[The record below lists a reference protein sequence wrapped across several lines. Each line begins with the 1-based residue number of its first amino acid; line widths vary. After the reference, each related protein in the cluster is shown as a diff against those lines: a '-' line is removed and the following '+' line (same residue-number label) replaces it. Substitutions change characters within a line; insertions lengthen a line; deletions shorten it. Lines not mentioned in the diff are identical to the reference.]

1 MATRLASEKIG
12 ILRAKTG
19 VYLTNFWHL
28 AICLTTEKL
37 ALFVLFFMLD
47 NVLGNVK
54 MERKKLFT
62 LKKIKK
68 YAEKHEKSENV
79 RKV

>member
-1 MATRLASEKIG
+1 MRK
-12 ILRAKTG
+12 
-19 VYLTNFWHL
+19 FDFF
-28 AICLTTEKL
+28 C
-37 ALFVLFFMLD
+37 LFFMLGNVLD
-47 NVLGNVK
+47 NVKVN
-54 MERKKLFT
+54 RKKFSL